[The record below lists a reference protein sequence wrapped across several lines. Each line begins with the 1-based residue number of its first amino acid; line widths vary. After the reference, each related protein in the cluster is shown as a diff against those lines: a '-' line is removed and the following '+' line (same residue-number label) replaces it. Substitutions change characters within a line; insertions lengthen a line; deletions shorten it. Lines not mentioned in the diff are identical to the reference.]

1 MINLNNVL
9 FIFVFSIALIV
20 FSYNLTRFFLY
31 LKIGKGEIRTD
42 KPSLRLKRV
51 LTIAFGQT
59 KLLREPV
66 AGMMHLFI
74 FWGFV
79 ILLTAVFESIG
90 EGFNPNFSLAF
101 LGWFY
106 KIIIISQEFIALVVI
121 LSVLYAIYRRAIIKP
136 IRLQKHSSAEA
147 YIILVMILTIMLSM
161 YFQNSIKLLIHS
173 DEYSS
178 YRFISASIAPIF
190 SNIEHLKIY
199 YTIFWWIHIGVVL
212 VFLNLLPFS
221 KHFHIITSIPNVYF
235 SKLTPYGKIKNLN
248 LNDETLQKF
257 GASDVEDLTWKQ
269 LFDGYACTE
278 CGRCT
283 ASCPANITGKL
294 LSPREIIINIRKR
307 LVEKAPLLLSQ
318 STFSDDEKEILNKNL
333 VGGYISEEELWACTT
348 CLACVTEC
356 PVMIEHVDHIV
367 DMRRYLVLNESRFP
381 KELQL
386 AFQNL
391 ERNYNPWS
399 FSSSSRSDWVAGMN
413 VPILSE
419 QNEQVD
425 ILFWVGCAGAFDERA
440 KKVSKAIVKI
450 LNKANVKYAI
460 LGNEEKCTGDFA
472 RRAGNEYLAQML
484 INENV
489 STLNKYNIKKI
500 LTACP
505 HCYNTL
511 KNEYPVFGGN
521 YEVFHHS
528 EYIASL
534 LQTGKIKVSK
544 SLTDKIVYHDSCYLG
559 RYNGIYDQPRKIL
572 KSISANLIE
581 MKRNRDKGLCCGAGG
596 ARMFMEENVGKRIN
610 HERTDE
616 AISMNTNLISTACPF
631 CLTMISDGVK
641 DRQKSEEISVKDI
654 AELVADA
661 LLE

>member
-1 MINLNNVL
+1 MNLNSIL
-9 FIFVFSIALIV
+9 FIFVFSIALII
-20 FSYNLTRFFLY
+20 FSFNLTKFLLY
-31 LKIGKGEIRTD
+31 LKIGKPEGRTD
-42 KPSLRLKRV
+42 NPILRFKKV
-51 LTIAFGQT
+51 IIIAFGQT
-59 KLLREPV
+59 KLLREP
-66 AGMMHLFI
+66 ASGLMHLFI
-74 FWGFV
+74 FWGFIV
-79 ILLTAVFESIG
+79 LLSAIFESII
-90 EGFNPNFSLAF
+90 EGFNPNFSLSF

-106 KIIIISQEFIALVVI
+106 KIIIVSQEFIAMMVI
-121 LSVLYAIYRRAIIKP
+121 LSVSYALYRRIIVKP
-136 IRLQKHSSAEA
+136 KRLQSHSSAEA
-147 YIILVMILTIMLSM
+147 YIILIMILIIMISM
-161 YFQNSIKLLIHS
+161 YFQNSLKIILHT
-173 DEYSS
+173 DEFSS
-178 YRFISASIAPIF
+178 FRFISSIFVPIF
-190 SNIEHLKIY
+190 EGLEKADALY
-199 YTIFWWIHIGVVL
+199 LVFWWIHIGVVL

-221 KHFHIITSIPNVYF
+221 KHFHVITSIPNVYF
-235 SKLTPYGKIKNLN
+235 SRLNPYGELKNLN
-248 LNDETLQKF
+248 LADESLQKY
-257 GASDVEDLTWKQ
+257 GVSDVEDLTWKQ

-307 LVEKAPLLLSQ
+307 LVEKAPLI
-318 STFSDDEKEILNKNL
+318 FNKNADVDNQIINKHL
-333 VGGYISEEELWACTT
+333 VDGYITEEELWACTT

-356 PVMIEHVDHIV
+356 PVTIEHVDHII

-399 FSSSSRSDWVAGMN
+399 FSSSARADWTTGLD
-413 VPILSE
+413 VPIISE
-419 QNEQVD
+419 KNNNID

-440 KKVSKAIVKI
+440 KKVTKAIVQI
-450 LNKANVKYAI
+450 LNKAGVKFAI

-472 RRAGNEYLAQML
+472 RRSGNEYLAQML
-484 INENV
+484 INENIA
-489 STLNKYNIKKI
+489 TLNKYNIKKI

-511 KNEYPVFGGN
+511 KHEYPAFGGS

-528 EYIASL
+528 EFISNL
-534 LQTGKIKVSK
+534 LSSGRIKVR
-544 SLTDKIVYHDSCYLG
+544 KILNNKITFHDSCYLG
-559 RYNGIYDQPRKIL
+559 RYNGIYNQPRTIL
-572 KSISANLIE
+572 NNISQNKLIE
-581 MKRNRDKGLCCGAGG
+581 MKRNKDEGLCCGAGG

-616 AISMNTNLISTACPF
+616 AISLKVDTVSTACPF

-641 DRQKSEEISVKDI
+641 DREKSAEVSVKDI

-661 LLE
+661 LTE